1 MQSEWYYTDDYQIC
15 RKIDQ
20 TTYEFIEFNQ
30 VDDLMISS
38 NDTVDLSKYKDSKG
52 EWTLEAQRILEA
64 YYRNIYEFR
73 ELVLPE
79 DEDQVVAECIF
90 ESTSQYDD
98 TSKEMTQEEA
108 ESYLDAIIC
117 GKITDY

>member
-1 MQSEWYYTDDYQIC
+1 MQSEWYYTDDYQVC
-15 RKIDQ
+15 RRIDK

-38 NDTVDLSKYKDSKG
+38 NDIVDLSKYKDSNG
-52 EWTLEAQRILEA
+52 EWTLEAQHILEA
-64 YYRNIYEFR
+64 YYRNRYEFR
-73 ELVLPE
+73 ELVPPK

-108 ESYLDAIIC
+108 ESYLDAIVY